1 MKIRTIKE
9 NKYWI
14 WLSLIKNIGSIKK
27 QKLLKR
33 FKTPKCIYN
42 ASELELLEIEG
53 IGENTA
59 RSILKSKNEKQIE
72 NNIIYLQEN
81 NIKLITI
88 EDEEYPKNL
97 KQIYDYPISIYV
109 KGNIELLN
117 KKCISIVGCRE
128 PSIYGEKA
136 AKYFSYNLAKN
147 NICIVSG
154 LAKGIDSFAHIGA
167 LIENKER
174 KSNEKQKNDE
184 KEKNINNKKT
194 TKSYAKTIAVLG
206 NGLDTIY
213 PKENKEL
220 ANMIIN
226 QGGTIIS
233 EYPLG
238 TTPERINFPARNRI
252 VSGLSTGTL
261 VIEAKEKS
269 GTLITVDFA
278 LEQGK
283 EVFIVPGNINSINS
297 VGTNRLIKE
306 GAKLV
311 TCYEEIIEEGCY

>member
-174 KSNEKQKNDE
+174 KSNEKQKND
-184 KEKNINNKKT
+184 
-194 TKSYAKTIAVLG
+194 
-206 NGLDTIY
+206 
-213 PKENKEL
+213 
-220 ANMIIN
+220 
-226 QGGTIIS
+226 
-233 EYPLG
+233 
-238 TTPERINFPARNRI
+238 
-252 VSGLSTGTL
+252 
-261 VIEAKEKS
+261 
-269 GTLITVDFA
+269 
-278 LEQGK
+278 
-283 EVFIVPGNINSINS
+283 
-297 VGTNRLIKE
+297 
-306 GAKLV
+306 
-311 TCYEEIIEEGCY
+311 

>member
-97 KQIYDYPISIYV
+97 KQIYDY
-109 KGNIELLN
+109 
-117 KKCISIVGCRE
+117 
-128 PSIYGEKA
+128 
-136 AKYFSYNLAKN
+136 
-147 NICIVSG
+147 
-154 LAKGIDSFAHIGA
+154 
-167 LIENKER
+167 
-174 KSNEKQKNDE
+174 Q
-184 KEKNINNKKT
+184 
-194 TKSYAKTIAVLG
+194 
-206 NGLDTIY
+206 
-213 PKENKEL
+213 
-220 ANMIIN
+220 
-226 QGGTIIS
+226 
-233 EYPLG
+233 
-238 TTPERINFPARNRI
+238 
-252 VSGLSTGTL
+252 
-261 VIEAKEKS
+261 
-269 GTLITVDFA
+269 
-278 LEQGK
+278 
-283 EVFIVPGNINSINS
+283 
-297 VGTNRLIKE
+297 
-306 GAKLV
+306 
-311 TCYEEIIEEGCY
+311 